1 MQQIFQGT
9 LFNSPINNWEV
20 SAVTSMSN
28 MFRNTPFN
36 QTLDNW
42 DTSSVTDMLGMFSF
56 AESFDQ
62 NIGNWDISN
71 VTLMTDMF
79 NGVTLSQENYDAT
92 LIGWH
97 TDTSGVANDGIDDV
111 PNNITFHGGSSQY
124 CSAIFARNSLD
135 TSFNWSI
142 TDGGLGCRAEDYFI
156 TTWVVEENETITI
169 PTAGIGYSYD
179 VDWSYDGV
187 TFNPES
193 TNVSGNATSTTLTAG
208 TYTVAIRGVFPR
220 IYFNNTGDKDKIQTI
235 EQWGTNIWTSMEQ
248 SFWGCRNLVLN
259 ATGIPNLSQVTS
271 MFDMFRNCNSFVD
284 NGGAI
289 NNWDVSK
296 ITNMKRV
303 FQGTLFN
310 SPINNWEVSAV
321 TTMSNMFENTPFNQ
335 PLDNWDTS
343 SVNDFFNMFKKNGS
357 FNQNISSWN
366 TELVTTMESMFN
378 SATSFNQ
385 DISSWDISNV
395 IAMDDMF
402 LGATL
407 SQENYDATL
416 IGWHTDT

>member
-1 MQQIFQGT
+1 
-9 LFNSPINNWEV
+9 NNWKV
-20 SAVTSMSN
+20 SAVTSMFN

-36 QTLDNW
+36 QPLDNW
-42 DTSSVTDMLGMFSF
+42 DTSSVTNMLGMFSF

-71 VTLMTDMF
+71 VTLMADMF
-79 NGVTLSQENYDAT
+79 NGVTLSTPNYDAT

-97 TDTSGVANDGIDDV
+97 TDSSGGANNGIDDV
-111 PNNITFHGGSSQY
+111 PNNITFNGGSSQY

-156 TTWVVEENETITI
+156 TTWMVEENETITI
-169 PTAGIGYSYD
+169 PTAGTGYSYD
-179 VDWSYDGV
+179 VDWSYDGA

-208 TYTVAIRGVFPR
+208 TYTIAIRGVFPR

-235 EQWGTNIWTSMEQ
+235 EQWGANPWTSMTQ
-248 SFWGCRNLVLN
+248 SFHGCSNLVLN
-259 ATGIPNLSQVTS
+259 ATDTPNLSQASSMQS
-271 MFDMFRNCNSFVD
+271 MFLGCSSFVD

-289 NNWDVSK
+289 NNWEVST
-296 ITNMKRV
+296 ITNMQQV
-303 FQGTLFN
+303 FQSTSFN
-310 SPINNWEVSAV
+310 SPINNWAVSAV
-321 TTMSNMFENTPFNQ
+321 TTMSDMFRNTPFNQ

-343 SVNDFFNMFKKNGS
+343 SVTNMS
-357 FNQNISSWN
+357 
-366 TELVTTMESMFN
+366 SMFRN
-378 SATSFNQ
+378 NTSFNQ
-385 DISSWDISNV
+385 PIDNWDISNV
-395 IAMDDMF
+395 TAMDSMF
-402 LGATL
+402 FDATL

-416 IGWHTDT
+416 IGWHTDSSGGANDGIDDVPYNITFHGGSSQY